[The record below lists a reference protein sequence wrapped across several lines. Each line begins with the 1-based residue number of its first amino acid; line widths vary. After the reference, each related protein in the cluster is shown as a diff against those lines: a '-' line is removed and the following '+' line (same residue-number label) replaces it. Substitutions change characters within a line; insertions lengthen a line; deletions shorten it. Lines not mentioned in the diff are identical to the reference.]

1 MQKISF
7 WNGNKTNARQNYETE
22 LLEACLK
29 ITHKDF
35 GAASIEIDNTDHPL
49 AEDESNVFRASA
61 DILVTVAGNLKFK
74 DEQKIVINR
83 PLAKG
88 LLGYRLLIV
97 RDESLQRF
105 NTLKNETELQA
116 LRIGIPQTWADAG
129 LFRHN
134 DYDVVEKGT
143 FDELLPLLKDHAFDY
158 TALGANEIEEVFKQR
173 AEPLGGISIEPS
185 LMLYYPFPLV
195 FYVNHRN
202 PALAERIDAGLDALK
217 QSGEHDRIFSKN
229 YGGVVQRLGLKQ
241 RRKFI
246 LSNPILPPEM
256 AGFEPTLLG

>member
-7 WNGNKTNARQNYETE
+7 WNGNKTSARQNYESE
-22 LLEACLK
+22 LLGACLK
-29 ITHKDF
+29 ITHKDY
-35 GAASIEIDNTDHPL
+35 GSVSLHIDNTDYPL
-49 AEDESNVFRASA
+49 AEGESTVFHAGA

-74 DEQKIVINR
+74 DEQKIVINQ

-88 LLGYRLLIV
+88 LLGYRLLLV

-105 NTLKNETELQA
+105 KILKDDAELQG
-116 LRIGIPQTWADAG
+116 LCIGIPQTWADAG

-158 TALGANEIEEVFKQR
+158 TALGVNEIEEVFKQR

-202 PALAERIDAGLDALK
+202 PALAERIDAGLTALK
-217 QSGEHDRIFSKN
+217 ESGEHDRIFTKN
-229 YGGVVQRLGLKQ
+229 YGDVVQRLGLK
-241 RRKFI
+241 RRRRFN

-256 AGFEPTLLG
+256 GDFESTLLD